1 MSEKACPW
9 CAEPVMQE
17 ARRCPH
23 CASWIDGGRRDP
35 REWHRDY
42 PERKLA
48 GVACAIAANLG
59 VSVSVVRAGLVLLTL
74 FHGIGVLL
82 YAALWFVIPREPGA
96 ASGFDRMLDAARSL
110 LGESR
115 HERHTPPRPART
127 PGEKDGASD
136 AWSPTR
142 S

>member
-1 MSEKACPW
+1 MSEKTCPW
-9 CAEPVMQE
+9 CAEAVSEE

-23 CASWIDGGRRDP
+23 CASRLEGGVRDP
-35 REWHRDY
+35 RSWHRDY

-48 GVACAIAANLG
+48 GVACAVAENLD
-59 VSVSVVRAGLVLLTL
+59 VSVSLVRAGFVLLAF

-96 ASGFDRMLDAARSL
+96 GSGFDRVVEAVRTLF
-110 LGESR
+110 GEPHR
-115 HERHTPPRPART
+115 ERRVPSRPAR
-127 PGEKDGASD
+127 PAGDKDGASD
-136 AWSPTR
+136 AWSQTR